1 MLGTKSALR
10 HHVFSLWC
18 ALIFGLFVTGLLAGE
33 LEDGLA
39 ALKAKDYPLAVRL
52 LTPAAQSGQPAA
64 QYHLGQFYRQGQS
77 GDKDYPEAIKWLKL
91 SSAQNHAGAQADLA
105 SMYRLGQGTK
115 QDYAEALRL
124 YRLAAAQGHA
134 TGQNGLGLLYHN
146 GQGVSKNYPEA
157 LKWHGLSAA
166 QGHMD
171 GEANLGIM
179 YEKGHGVAQDLRE
192 AARWYSLAAAK
203 GNAYAKQRMASET
216 FAPLLAQLRANP
228 AAPTV
233 RETTPTVPPSGQ
245 PFAQPSAQPTAPQ
258 ALAPAPRIEAN
269 KIQPL
274 TTLAQR
280 RALVI
285 GNDSYRHVAPL
296 ANAREDA
303 RSIAQGLTQVG
314 YQVTLKLDLNEKDMK
329 IALRNFK
336 AQVEGGDEV
345 LIFYAGHGVQIG
357 AANYLLPIDI
367 TGESEE
373 QIKDDGIQL
382 QRILDDMSERKTKF
396 TLAMIDACRD
406 NPFKKSGRALGGR
419 GLSPTT
425 AATGQMVIFSA
436 GAGQQALDKLGPGDQ
451 DKNGLF
457 TRIFVKEMQ
466 KPGVS
471 IDRLVRNVRNDV
483 VNLAKSVGH
492 EQVPAI
498 YDQVIGEFYFR
509 R

>member
-1 MLGTKSALR
+1 MLR
-10 HHVFSLWC
+10 
-18 ALIFGLFVTGLLAGE
+18 TGLTIRRNILGLLCVLLLVLHLPSANAGE

-39 ALKAKDYPLAVRL
+39 ALKVKDYPLANRL
-52 LTPAAQSGQPAA
+52 LTQAAQSGQAAA
-64 QYHLGQFYRQGQS
+64 QYHLGQLYRQGH
-77 GDKDYPEAIKWLKL
+77 GAGPNYPEAIKWLKL
-91 SSAQNHAGAQADLA
+91 ASAQNHAGAQADLA
-105 SMYRLGQGTK
+105 SMHRLGQGTK
-115 QDYAEALRL
+115 QDYAEAVRL
-124 YRLAAAQGHA
+124 YRLAAEQGHA
-134 TGQNGLGLLYHN
+134 VGQNGLGLLFHN

-171 GEANLGIM
+171 GEANMGIM
-179 YEKGHGVAQDLRE
+179 YEKGHGVTQDFRE
-192 AARWYSLAAAK
+192 AARWYSSAAAK

-216 FAPLLAQLRANP
+216 FAPLVAQLQANP

-233 RETTPTVPPSGQ
+233 RETTPAAPPS
-245 PFAQPSAQPTAPQ
+245 AQPSVQPTAPQ
-258 ALAPAPRIEAN
+258 AVAPALRIEAN
-269 KIQPL
+269 KVQPPA
-274 TTLAQR
+274 TLAQR

-285 GNDSYRHVAPL
+285 GNDSYRHVSPL
-296 ANAREDA
+296 VNAREDA
-303 RSIAQGLTQVG
+303 RAIANGLMQVG

-329 IALRNFK
+329 TALRNFK

-373 QIKDDGIQL
+373 QVKDDGIQL

-406 NPFKKSGRALGGR
+406 NPFKKTGRALGGR

-436 GAGQQALDKLGPGDQ
+436 GTGQQALDRLGPNDS

-457 TRIFVKEMQ
+457 TRIFIKEMQ

-471 IDRLVRNVRNDV
+471 IDRVVRNVRNDV

-498 YDQVIGEFYFR
+498 YDQVVGEFYFR

>member
-1 MLGTKSALR
+1 ML
-10 HHVFSLWC
+10 
-18 ALIFGLFVTGLLAGE
+18 ITGLDIRRKICGFFYVLLMVLQLPIATAGE

-39 ALKAKDYPLAVRL
+39 ALQMKDYPLALRL
-52 LTPAAQSGQPAA
+52 LTAAAQSGQPAA
-64 QYHLGQFYRQGQS
+64 QYHLGQFYRQGQG
-77 GDKDYPEAIKWLKL
+77 GDKNYPEAIKWLRL

-105 SMYRLGQGTK
+105 SMYRQGQGTK
-115 QDYAEALRL
+115 QDYAEAFRL
-124 YRLAAAQGHA
+124 YRMSAQQGHA
-134 TGQNGLGLLYHN
+134 GGQNGLGLLYHN
-146 GQGVSKNYPEA
+146 GQGVSQNYTEA

-171 GEANLGIM
+171 GEANMGIM
-179 YEKGHGVAQDLRE
+179 NEKGHGVTQDYRE
-192 AARWYSLAAAK
+192 AARWYSLAAVK

-216 FAPLLAQLRANP
+216 FAPLVAQLRANP
-228 AAPTV
+228 VAPAV
-233 RETTPTVPPSGQ
+233 RETAPMAPPSG
-245 PFAQPSAQPTAPQ
+245 PTLAQPSAHPTAPQ
-258 ALAPAPRIEAN
+258 AVAPAPRIEAN
-269 KIQPL
+269 KVQPPA
-274 TTLAQR
+274 TLAQR

-285 GNDSYRHVAPL
+285 GNDSYRHVSPL

-303 RSIAQGLTQVG
+303 RSIAQGLMQVG

-373 QIKDDGIQL
+373 QVKDDGIQL

-406 NPFKKSGRALGGR
+406 NPFKKTGRALGGR

-436 GAGQQALDKLGPGDQ
+436 GTGQQALDKLGPNDPE
-451 DKNGLF
+451 KNGLF
-457 TRIFVKEMQ
+457 TRIFIKEMQ

-471 IDRLVRNVRNDV
+471 IDRVVRNVRNDV

-498 YDQVIGEFYFR
+498 YDQVVGEFYFR